1 MCAVIKKAI
10 MDMFSQSLVVPSNL
24 RFFLHRL
31 AENAQPSTNILRV
44 NTLNNTSCSSG
55 GLILVRLPMALCDLN
70 TFAMHFETNVTPGS
84 TSLGVRP
91 VFNTQSSQVYD
102 NGFLG
107 ILPKGI
113 EGCIARVEVAVNG
126 LGLLNLQ
133 RYNLLFNALKESH
146 LHLDKCLSRTQ
157 LQNEKDTA
165 PLIASSAYTNGAG
178 LTSSSELITIH
189 VSNWQVSVSS
199 VQEDIS
205 EFSII
210 CTTTTSEPLP
220 GTFNNTSLYEVPWFP
235 QLPFLAGRPV
245 VSGGP
250 GGACLT
256 YYPKIDWVN
265 TTAQAYQT
273 SGANGA
279 SPQTA
284 TYVTQFQL
292 SYNISNETNTIV
304 LPPVGTKSTP
314 AQSFTIFVSQK
325 QPENEVNNNPIVP
338 ALMVNNNNYHSITD
352 WLGFFHA
359 QPSWIQTQ
367 MLGEIEVRIT
377 LAGNDVLGIT
387 HPQLP
392 TGNQEKTLALES
404 SHDPALYGWQ
414 PVSRPD
420 FSFQNIFFSIRTCS
434 FDNNFLDDILHHKL
448 SGGGEL
454 EVPYMNFFN
463 ITQNQN
469 GGSTQT
475 RFSVNTQCLD
485 KVLALNRVPN
495 YNSIQNMLNQI
506 PCGMGATTSDRLGMV
521 HKSPYFST
529 YASYPSGFNYSAQNP
544 QQEPSKNNGY
554 VGAFNQWQM
563 QINNS
568 FVPNYKI
575 SPVNNFFFNQE
586 AYGMHNDWA
595 SGTVSTTPSVY
606 LNSCYQMVVA
616 LDFQDPSVE
625 RLLSGV
631 DSRGA
636 VSVCY
641 LNQDQQYPNE
651 TTDIFTCFTSVLR
664 IGANQQIQVVY

>member
-1 MCAVIKKAI
+1 MCAVINKAI

-84 TSLGVRP
+84 TSLGTRTVSTSLSQ
-91 VFNTQSSQVYD
+91 NQVYD

-165 PLIASSAYTNGAG
+165 PLIASSAYTNGAS

-189 VSNWQVSVSS
+189 VSNWSVSVSQ
-199 VQEDIS
+199 VNEIIS
-205 EFSII
+205 FFSII

-220 GTFNNTSLYEVPWFP
+220 CTLNNGTIEVPWYP
-235 QLPFLAGRPV
+235 QLPFLAGGSV
-245 VSGGP
+245 VSGS
-250 GGACLT
+250 GGVYLT
-256 YYPKIDWVN
+256 NYPTIDWVN

-284 TYVTQFQL
+284 TYVSQFQL
-292 SYNISNETNTIV
+292 TYNITNGSQIV
-304 LPPVGTKSTP
+304 TLPPVGTKSSP
-314 AQSFTIFVSQK
+314 AQSFTIFASAV
-325 QPENEVNNNPIVP
+325 QPIGNNGSPVVP

-387 HPQLP
+387 LNKYPDKRGFGCYNFGH
-392 TGNQEKTLALES
+392 
-404 SHDPALYGWQ
+404 
-414 PVSRPD
+414 RP
-420 FSFQNIFFSIRTCS
+420 S
-434 FDNNFLDDILHHKL
+434 
-448 SGGGEL
+448 
-454 EVPYMNFFN
+454 
-463 ITQNQN
+463 
-469 GGSTQT
+469 
-475 RFSVNTQCLD
+475 
-485 KVLALNRVPN
+485 
-495 YNSIQNMLNQI
+495 
-506 PCGMGATTSDRLGMV
+506 
-521 HKSPYFST
+521 
-529 YASYPSGFNYSAQNP
+529 QNP
-544 QQEPSKNNGY
+544 
-554 VGAFNQWQM
+554 
-563 QINNS
+563 
-568 FVPNYKI
+568 
-575 SPVNNFFFNQE
+575 
-586 AYGMHNDWA
+586 
-595 SGTVSTTPSVY
+595 
-606 LNSCYQMVVA
+606 VA
-616 LDFQDPSVE
+616 V
-625 RLLSGV
+625 
-631 DSRGA
+631 
-636 VSVCY
+636 
-641 LNQDQQYPNE
+641 
-651 TTDIFTCFTSVLR
+651 
-664 IGANQQIQVVY
+664 

>member
-1 MCAVIKKAI
+1 M
-10 MDMFSQSLVVPSNL
+10 
-24 RFFLHRL
+24 
-31 AENAQPSTNILRV
+31 
-44 NTLNNTSCSSG
+44 
-55 GLILVRLPMALCDLN
+55 
-70 TFAMHFETNVTPGS
+70 
-84 TSLGVRP
+84 
-91 VFNTQSSQVYD
+91 
-102 NGFLG
+102 GFLG

-165 PLIASSAYTNGAG
+165 PLIASSAYLNGAS
-178 LTSSSELITIH
+178 LTTSSELITIH
-189 VSNWQVSVSS
+189 VSNWSVSVSQ
-199 VQEDIS
+199 VNEIIS
-205 EFSII
+205 FFSII

-220 GTFNNTSLYEVPWFP
+220 CTLNNGTIEVPWYP
-235 QLPFLAGRPV
+235 QLPFLAGGSV
-245 VSGGP
+245 VNGN
-250 GGACLT
+250 GGACLNN
-256 YYPKIDWVN
+256 YPTIDWVN

-284 TYVTQFQL
+284 TYVSQFQL
-292 SYNISNETNTIV
+292 TYTITNGKNTLT
-304 LPPVGTKSTP
+304 LPPVGTKSSP
-314 AQSFTIFVSQK
+314 AQSFTIFASAV
-325 QPENEVNNNPIVP
+325 QPIGNNGSPVVP

-392 TGNQEKTLALES
+392 TLAQEKNLGLEGS
-404 SHDPALYGWQ
+404 KDPALYGWQ

-506 PCGMGATTSDRLGMV
+506 PCGMGATTSDRLGLV

-544 QQEPSKNNGY
+544 QTEPSETNGY
-554 VGAFNQWQM
+554 VGTYNQWQM

-595 SGTVSTTPSVY
+595 SGTLPTTPSVY